1 VSKKSEHVAKLL
13 ARIEPRWPLPTPVE
27 GASLLEQGLYA
38 VLLWRLEPKAA
49 LRGLESLRKA
59 YTDWNEVRVA
69 QAQEIAAALKAGQ
82 AGVAAAGDVRAYLQ
96 EVFQRSHGLDLDFLR
111 DDPEATKRFL
121 SILPFMGMGLAHY
134 LLWVAEDGALPVST
148 ALARVLDRV
157 GLMNRISNPKKARA
171 ALAPVVPKGKELE
184 FAIKIGEVA
193 TRWCD
198 AKKPLCHECPI
209 VDDCKYGKKAY
220 REWRLQQERLEAQR
234 VREEARMAALRKKE
248 EARRARE
255 EARARKKAEADAKK
269 RAREAERRAKA
280 EARRKGAEEKRQAAA
295 RAREQARRQREAE
308 SLRKK
313 AEAEAARKARQAEA
327 AKKASERKAAAKKA
341 AAERKAAAR
350 KAASKKAASKKA
362 ASKKK
367 TARKAVKKPARKPAK
382 KVPARKRTVRKGRAR
397 KA

>member
-13 ARIEPRWPLPTPVE
+13 ARIEPRWPLPTPLE

-49 LRGLESLRKA
+49 ERGLENMRKA
-59 YTDWNEVRVA
+59 YADWNEVRVA
-69 QAQEIAAALKAGQ
+69 QAQEISAALKVGQ
-82 AGVAAAGDVRAYLQ
+82 AGVAVAGDVRAFLQ
-96 EVFQRSHGLDLDFLR
+96 EVFQRSHGLDLEFLR
-111 DDPEATKRFL
+111 DDAEATKRFL

-171 ALAPVVPKGKELE
+171 ALAPVVPKGRELE
-184 FAIKIGEVA
+184 FAVKIGEVA

-220 REWRLQQERLEAQR
+220 REWRVQQERMEVQR
-234 VREEARMAALRKKE
+234 QREEARMAALRKKE

-255 EARARKKAEADAKK
+255 EARARKQAEADARK
-269 RAREAERRAKA
+269 RARETERKAKVEARKKAAEDKRRAA
-280 EARRKGAEEKRQAAA
+280 V
-295 RAREQARRQREAE
+295 RAREEAKRKREE
-308 SLRKK
+308 ERLRKK
-313 AEAEAARKARQAEA
+313 AELEAARKARQAEA
-327 AKKASERKAAAKKA
+327 ARK

-350 KAASKKAASKKA
+350 KAATERKAASKKA
-362 ASKKK
+362 TRKK
-367 TARKAVKKPARKPAK
+367 TARKVVKKPARKAARKPAK
-382 KVPARKRTVRKGRAR
+382 KVPTRKRTVRKGRAR